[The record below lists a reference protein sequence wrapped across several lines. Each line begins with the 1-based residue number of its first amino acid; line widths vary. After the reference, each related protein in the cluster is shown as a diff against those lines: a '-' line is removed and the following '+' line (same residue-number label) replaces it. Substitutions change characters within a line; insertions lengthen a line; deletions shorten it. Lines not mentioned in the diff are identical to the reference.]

1 MAIREGKWRCTYC
14 SAVNRG
20 RDLDC
25 GGCGVRRGADVE
37 FFLDDDAPA
46 VTDGEQLAAAH
57 AGPDWLCETCG
68 GSNRFHVEACQT
80 CGAPPGNSR
89 YRKVVEGALGA
100 FRDPQGAEAGEP
112 GTTAGTTRAAHAA
125 GDYSNDGGGGPHRGG
140 GGWAKPRWTPSLGV
154 ISLAAGLLLLLTL
167 MAATRTAGPSAWVVP
182 NDKPSTNTPNPYATR
197 NVELLVERVGWVR
210 SIEVEEFKQVTDE
223 DWSDEVPAGARV
235 LSQSQAIHH
244 HDRVKVGS
252 HTVPE
257 YYTERVKTGTRIET
271 EHYTDREYD
280 TERYQCGTRSKGNGY
295 FEDVY
300 CTRPVSRTVTKS
312 RNKTVDDYQT
322 VTRTRDRVVEDFED
336 VPVYRTKVSYAV
348 KRWVA
353 VDKAVAEG
361 SDLAALW
368 PKVAVRAARREGQ
381 RSEMYMVYLRDTQSS
396 KPYERAVTAE
406 EFVLFTTGAR
416 CVGLINGFDQLVTL
430 APPASNGSR

>member
-1 MAIREGKWRCTYC
+1 MAIREGKWRCTFC

-46 VTDGEQLAAAH
+46 VTDAEQLAAAH

-68 GSNRFHVEACQT
+68 GSNRCHVEACQT

-89 YRKVVEGALGA
+89 NRGIVVGALGA
-100 FRDPQGAEAGEP
+100 FRDRQGDEAGEH
-112 GTTAGTTRAAHAA
+112 GTTGKPWHAA
-125 GDYSNDGGGGPHRGG
+125 GGNTDGGGARAGA
-140 GGWAKPRWTPSLGV
+140 GGWTKPHWMPAWTPSLGV
-154 ISLAAGLLLLLTL
+154 ITLVAGLLPLLAV
-167 MAATRTAGPSAWVVP
+167 MVATRDAGPSAWVTQNYQRP
-182 NDKPSTNTPNPYATR
+182 ANTPNPYATR
-197 NVELLVERVGWVR
+197 DVELLVERVGWVR
-210 SIEVEEFKQVTDE
+210 SIEVEEFRQVTDE

-235 LSQSQAIHH
+235 LSQRQEIHH

-257 YYTERVKTGTRIET
+257 YYTERVKTGTRTET
-271 EHYTDREYD
+271 EYYTDQEYD
-280 TERYQCGTRSKGNGY
+280 TEEYRCGTRSMGNGY

-312 RNKTVDDYQT
+312 RDKTVDDYQT

-336 VPVYRTKVSYAV
+336 VPVYRTKVSYTV

-361 SDLAALW
+361 SDLAPRW
-368 PKVAVRAARREGQ
+368 PKVSVKAARREGQ
-381 RSEMYMVYLRDTQSS
+381 RSELYTVYLRDAQSG

-406 EFVLFTTGAR
+406 EFVLFTAGSR
-416 CVGLINGFDQLVTL
+416 CVGLINGYDQLVTL
-430 APPASNGSR
+430 APPASYGSQ